1 MPNTMPNVMTDTMP
15 NVIPPEQLKLQQTME
30 LSQNMNFEIQNTI
43 QNVNEQSKNFILNL
57 TKH

>member
-1 MPNTMPNVMTDTMP
+1 MPNTMP